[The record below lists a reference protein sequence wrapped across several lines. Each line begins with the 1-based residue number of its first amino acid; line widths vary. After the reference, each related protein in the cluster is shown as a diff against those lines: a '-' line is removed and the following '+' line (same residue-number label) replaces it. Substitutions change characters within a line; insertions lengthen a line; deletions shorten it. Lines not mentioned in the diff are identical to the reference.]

1 MKVVDIADEIYR
13 ELGSITS
20 ISIPAIAY
28 WVRSNI
34 GSLNSYINTEYS
46 INSTSYEIEQAV
58 TNISGVSTTSEIG
71 EQEKAILKKMYF
83 VYHYDTKLRSAL
95 TTMDTDTVVEVSDQG
110 SRVRKLNRNEIS
122 KTLGSVRNTEYEALL
137 VLINS
142 YKLNKST
149 PLDVS
154 GDDTTEGFY
163 GAAGNSFNRTDSSTI

>member
-13 ELGSITS
+13 ELGSISTL
-20 ISIPAIAY
+20 SIPAIAY
-28 WVRSNI
+28 WVRGNI
-34 GSLNSYINTEYS
+34 GSLNNYINTEYL
-46 INSTSYEIEQAV
+46 INLTSHEIEQTV
-58 TNISGVSTTSEIG
+58 TGVSGTSTTSEIG

-83 VYHYDTKLRSAL
+83 VYYYDVKLRSAL
-95 TTMDTDTVVEVSDQG
+95 VTMDTDTVVEVADQG

-137 VLINS
+137 TLINA
-142 YKLNKST
+142 YKLSKST

-163 GAAGNSFNRTDSSTI
+163 GAAGNSFNRTDSDTI